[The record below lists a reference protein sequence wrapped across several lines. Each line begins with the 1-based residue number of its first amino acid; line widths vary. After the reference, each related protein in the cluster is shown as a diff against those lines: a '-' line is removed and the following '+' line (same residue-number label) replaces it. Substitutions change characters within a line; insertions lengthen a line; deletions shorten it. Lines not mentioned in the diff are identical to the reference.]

1 MVAIDVGHSN
11 RNPGATSAR
20 GVPEF
25 EFNAAL
31 AKVIRDG
38 LSLRGTRIVSIGDD
52 GTMVDLQRRTT
63 VAADGGATFFLS
75 IHHDSADP
83 KYFQP
88 WEWQGEERSYADQF
102 SGFSLFVSRKN
113 PEVEASLRCA
123 STIGAALKEHGLHAS
138 PHHAEN
144 IPGQNREWADQS
156 NGVYYYDDLVVLKTA
171 TMPAVLLEAGVIVN
185 RDEEQAIQEPEMRG
199 AIAAA
204 VERGLIGCGAIN
216 Y

>member
-1 MVAIDVGHSN
+1 MAIDVGHSS
-11 RNPGATSAR
+11 RNPGAISAR

-31 AKVIRDG
+31 ARVIRDT
-38 LSLRGTRIVSIGDD
+38 LSLRGTRVVSIGED
-52 GTMVDLQRRTT
+52 GTMVDLRLRTAT
-63 VAADGGATFFLS
+63 AADGGATFFLS

-88 WEWQGEERSYADQF
+88 WEWQGVERTYADQF

-113 PEVEASLRCA
+113 PQVEASLRCA
-123 STIGAALKEHGLHAS
+123 STIGAALKEQGLHPS

-144 IPGQNREWADQS
+144 IPGQNREWADEA
-156 NGVYYYDDLVVLKTA
+156 NGVYYYDDLIVLKTA

-185 RDEEQAIQEPEMRG
+185 RREEQAVQEPEMRS
-199 AIAAA
+199 AISAA
-204 VERGLIGCGAIN
+204 VERGLVACGAIN
-216 Y
+216 